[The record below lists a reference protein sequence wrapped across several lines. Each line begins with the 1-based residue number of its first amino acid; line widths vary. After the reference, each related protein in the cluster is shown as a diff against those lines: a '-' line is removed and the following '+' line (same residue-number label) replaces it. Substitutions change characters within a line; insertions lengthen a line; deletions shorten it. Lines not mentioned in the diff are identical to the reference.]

1 MITHLI
7 KSSVQELTPYQSAR
21 KIGGDGT
28 IWLNANECPTSPN
41 ALGLDSLN
49 RYPKPQPD
57 EVILRYANHAGV
69 HPNQVL
75 ATRGGDEAIEL
86 IIRTFCNPTDS
97 VLYCPPTYGMYAVSS
112 ATFDILT
119 KTVPLTADFN
129 LDLPQIEANLNG
141 TKVIFICSPNNP
153 TGNLLARD
161 DILALLAMTKDKAIV
176 ALDEAYIDFCL
187 DDSFAC
193 ELDNFDNLIIIRTL
207 SKAFGLA
214 GIRCGFALA
223 NSQII
228 SAMQKIIAPYPI
240 PTPTAIIAANALHD
254 DGINQMQMHIK
265 TTLDNKAWLIRELTA
280 LPVIKK
286 VYPSSA
292 NFILVKF
299 DNQIQTGQAI
309 FDKLWAMG
317 IILRNQTT
325 ALNLSDCIRIS
336 IGTQDENQA
345 VIDALK
351 TL

>member
-28 IWLNANECPTSPN
+28 IWLNANEYPTSPN

-141 TKVIFICSPNNP
+141 T
-153 TGNLLARD
+153 
-161 DILALLAMTKDKAIV
+161 
-176 ALDEAYIDFCL
+176 
-187 DDSFAC
+187 
-193 ELDNFDNLIIIRTL
+193 
-207 SKAFGLA
+207 
-214 GIRCGFALA
+214 
-223 NSQII
+223 
-228 SAMQKIIAPYPI
+228 
-240 PTPTAIIAANALHD
+240 
-254 DGINQMQMHIK
+254 
-265 TTLDNKAWLIRELTA
+265 
-280 LPVIKK
+280 
-286 VYPSSA
+286 
-292 NFILVKF
+292 
-299 DNQIQTGQAI
+299 
-309 FDKLWAMG
+309 
-317 IILRNQTT
+317 
-325 ALNLSDCIRIS
+325 
-336 IGTQDENQA
+336 
-345 VIDALK
+345 
-351 TL
+351 